1 MQKIIQDFLNFINSL
16 LNKKEVKELPP
27 SQSEKFVNETY
38 SSRALKDV
46 ENEIDKDSALKVL
59 QKSYYQKFRKEDI
72 YNYPLYTN
80 LTKEQTLELAK
91 DFFKNLDSDLSEKAI
106 EVIDNKSKNFNFI
119 FEQYGN
125 QTNSDGKPRE
135 AEFTNSNEVYC
146 PIRGDLRDLY
156 GIVHEVTHT
165 FDLQNGDTDA
175 RQIFGEVAP
184 QCMERLL
191 DSYLLDLDD
200 ETLENYD
207 INKDTLE
214 QDIRRRQTYTFLSR
228 YNNIKAF
235 NNKKGNSIKNL
246 RYSLAQLY
254 SSAFTKS
261 DSEKQINELKDFMQN
276 VSNNNIEKCCNSFDF
291 DFRNQLRT
299 QFAVDRITKSIKE
312 MNTKTLLNEKLDEIL
327 EKSKDNKDFTTKFDS
342 QNIYVS
348 LESKIPFVLITP
360 ITSYGKKTIVM
371 ESNNLETNNKQDLL
385 TQALKTGKNLNDIFN
400 KDAPIFIPILPSP
413 SKDAPYYQQLS
424 TDCFKNAQRPDLDVI
439 NALNKAKIILNDGYK
454 IKTND
459 KIFLNGYSTS
469 GVFAQ
474 RFSLIHP
481 ELVDAV
487 CIGGASGTIPIPNSN
502 LDYPLG
508 TRNFE
513 ELFGKKFDTE
523 NYKNILFNYY
533 VSGLECKKKSKNIL
547 DENGN
552 PASQHDMSYNE
563 RSVPKEERRIAKKN
577 AR

>member
-563 RSVPKEERRIAKKN
+563 RSVPKEERRITKKN

>member
-312 MNTKTLLNEKLDEIL
+312 MNTQTLLNEKLDEIL

-563 RSVPKEERRIAKKN
+563 RSVPKEERRITKKN
-577 AR
+577 VR

>member
-261 DSEKQINELKDFMQN
+261 DSEKQINELKDFIQN

-312 MNTKTLLNEKLDEIL
+312 MNTQTLLNEKLDEIL

-563 RSVPKEERRIAKKN
+563 RSVPKEERRITKKN